1 MNGPGLDLMFWACV
15 AVIVATAYSILVW
28 GGIR

>member
-1 MNGPGLDLMFWACV
+1 MNDSSLDLMFWACV
-15 AVIVATAYSILVW
+15 AVIVATAYAILVW